1 MRTVRVLSEYQEILA
16 SVPTLILKI
25 SMDGRGEDGRGLN
38 VYIPLAA
45 IENRKAIYG
54 LETDDDAIMAILKE
68 HATRELGL
76 PQHDHPEPRIAQM
89 GGLRK
94 DVIIERS

>member
-1 MRTVRVLSEYQEILA
+1 MRTIKIKILAEEQEILA
-16 SVPTLILKI
+16 SVPTLILRV
-25 SMDGRGEDGRGLN
+25 SMDGRGLN

-89 GGLRK
+89 GGLRQ
-94 DVIIERS
+94 DVVILRS